1 MKKLTILLATLSV
14 NVFALNNP
22 TFINNKNCDQI
33 ITKSIYQICYNYD
46 YKGATAVAYTIDGEK
61 LSNAE
66 THIKKRP
73 PFYAENSIPVKYRSE
88 PSDYTKSGYDRGHMA
103 NHADFDYSAN
113 ILYLTYSMANIVPQ
127 DPELNRHVWIKAET
141 YERLVARKLGTV
153 NVINIIYYSQNPKRI
168 GKNKIAVPQSFVK
181 IIYNDKAN
189 FKKCFKYENVS
200 GIENSALKD
209 HEIIC
214 NI

>member
-1 MKKLTILLATLSV
+1 MKKLTLLLAIISIKAFSLDPSTI
-14 NVFALNNP
+14 
-22 TFINNKNCDQI
+22 INNKNCDQI
-33 ITKSIYQICYNYD
+33 ITKSIYQICYNYT

-61 LSNAE
+61 LSNTE

-73 PFYAENSIPVKYRSE
+73 SFYEENSIPVKYRSE

-113 ILYLTYSMANIVPQ
+113 ILYMTYSMANIVPQ

-153 NVINIIYYSQNPKRI
+153 NVINIVYYSQNPTKI
-168 GKNKIAVPQSFVK
+168 GKNKISVPQSFVK
-181 IIYNDKAN
+181 IIYNDNDK
-189 FKKCFKYENVS
+189 FKKCFKYENIS
-200 GIENSALKD
+200 GVEKSSLKE
-209 HEIIC
+209 HEINC
-214 NI
+214 D